1 MGTCMKKKVLL
12 ILIIVLLLT
21 SCGAGWEQTKKSWKS
36 DVGGGLYRKVTVT
49 NQLTG
54 ETVWEYEGKSY
65 ISDNSEAGD
74 ITVIFYDER
83 GESKKADFIGQFYGV
98 RTIEL

>member
-1 MGTCMKKKVLL
+1 MKKKILI

-21 SCGAGWEQTKKSWKS
+21 SCGASWEQTKKTLKS
-36 DVGGGLYRKVTVT
+36 DYGGGLYRKVTVT

-54 ETVWEYEGKSY
+54 EIVWEYEGKSY
-65 ISDNSEAGD
+65 IDDSSKAGD
-74 ITVIFYDER
+74 ITVIYYDKT

>member
-1 MGTCMKKKVLL
+1 MKKKFLI

-21 SCGAGWEQTKKSWKS
+21 SCGASWEQTKKTLKS
-36 DVGGGLYRKVTVT
+36 DYGGGLYRKVTVT

-65 ISDNSEAGD
+65 IDDSSKAGD
-74 ITVIFYDER
+74 ITVIYYDKT